1 MADSGA
7 WIVGNMHN
15 RLIGDAPTS
24 QDAKSR
30 SVEGRDTACS
40 KQHYKSVA
48 SAAKITA
55 RWRGC

>member
-7 WIVGNMHN
+7 WIVGDMHN
-15 RLIGDAPTS
+15 RLVGDAPTS

-40 KQHYKSVA
+40 KHYFKSVA

-55 RWRGC
+55 RCRGC